1 MPSLDRDQ
9 QDVDIDLAQ
18 FFRAVWQRKTAILAS
33 TAIVGV
39 LAFVGAHAIA
49 PTYKSNAMLLIE
61 PREPSFSA
69 SGPNASTVE
78 PLPDELNVASQVQ
91 LLQSAD
97 LMKQV
102 ARDLKLHERAEFDPD
117 SSPSAL
123 TDFLVLFGI
132 KKNPLELPPEERVL
146 KAFREKLAVYQVEK
160 SRVIGVEFASKDPQL
175 AAEIPNAITDVYRS
189 LQSGAKLDSN
199 SEAVRWL
206 ETEIA
211 NLREKVR
218 DAEQKV
224 AEYRSNAGLMSLG
237 SDQSFSSKQLSDIS
251 TELARVRGERA
262 NAEATAENLRAT
274 IKAGKP
280 TDTLDAITR
289 SESVQRL
296 RAAESQVQAQI
307 SDLSTRL
314 LDGHPQMKSLRAQLA
329 GLREQIRAEALKVA
343 AGLENEATV
352 ARERETQLI
361 AQMNSVK
368 ADTARAG
375 EDEVGLKSL
384 EREAAAQR
392 QLLETYLARYREAS
406 SRLDKDSSP
415 ADARVISRAV
425 PPQEPSFPKVL
436 PMTIVAAGATFIFS
450 CVIVMLME
458 LFSGRAL
465 RPAAGSHFRDHEP
478 DYEAM
483 TGEPEMNAAA
493 ASDLAADIAPAAV
506 LAPAS
511 QPASPSPAVAAESS
525 QRTKPASL
533 LDVPVEIAEPG
544 PDAQRS
550 DAESEVDLAKDHE
563 AEDEQDEFSA
573 ASVAD
578 FLLEQGTRTAFA
590 ISPSGDDGSA
600 GTVALAR
607 EVAGRGHRVV
617 LIDMTGSAWPSQM
630 MTAWADLP
638 GITDLLTG
646 DAAFADCIH
655 PDRGSTADIIPQ
667 GNADIRQAMRGADR
681 LSMIVDALA
690 DAYEMVLVECGP
702 AHAEGL
708 ARLSRNG
715 KHEIILSAPEPE
727 AQELADIMQAFQ
739 EVGYEDLVL
748 MSVRAKAGDLRRRA
762 A

>member
-18 FFRAVWQRKTAILAS
+18 FFRAVWQRKGTILGTTAL
-33 TAIVGV
+33 VGV
-39 LAFVGAHAIA
+39 LAFVGAHSIA
-49 PTYKSNAMLLIE
+49 PTYQSNAMLLIE

-69 SGPNASTVE
+69 SGPNVATVE
-78 PLPDELNVASQVQ
+78 PMPDELNVASQVQ
-91 LLQSAD
+91 LLQSVD

-102 ARDLKLHERAEFDPD
+102 ARDLKLHERAEFDPE

-123 TDFLVLFGI
+123 TDFLVLFGLS
-132 KKNPLELPPEERVL
+132 KNPLELAPEERVL
-146 KAFREKLAVYQVEK
+146 KAFKEKLSVYQVEK
-160 SRVIGVEFASKDPQL
+160 SRVIGIEFASKDPQL
-175 AAEIPNAITDVYRS
+175 AAAVPNAMADVYRA

-199 SEAVRWL
+199 SDAVRWL

-224 AEYRSNAGLMSLG
+224 AEYRSSAGLMSLG

-262 NAEATAENLRAT
+262 NAEATAENLKAT
-274 IKAGKP
+274 IQAGKP

-296 RAAESQVQAQI
+296 RTAESQVQAQI
-307 SDLSTRL
+307 SDLSTTL

-343 AGLENEATV
+343 AGLENEAAV

-384 EREAAAQR
+384 EREATAQR

-406 SRLDKDSSP
+406 SRLEKGSSP

-436 PMTIVAAGATFIFS
+436 PMTIVAALATFIFA
-450 CVIVMLME
+450 CVVVMLME

-465 RPAAGSHFRDHEP
+465 RPASSSSTRDDDRYDDLLADDGH
-478 DYEAM
+478 
-483 TGEPEMNAAA
+483 TQGA
-493 ASDLAADIAPAAV
+493 ASDLADDVAPAAV
-506 LAPAS
+506 LAPAIVS
-511 QPASPSPAVAAESS
+511 TDA
-525 QRTKPASL
+525 KPASL
-533 LDVPVEIAEPG
+533 LDLPIEAEEPETAV
-544 PDAQRS
+544 DVHAEE
-550 DAESEVDLAKDHE
+550 ESETETLADGSVAPE
-563 AEDEQDEFSA
+563 EQDEFSA
-573 ASVAD
+573 QSVAD
-578 FLLEQGTRTAFA
+578 YLLEQGTRAAFA

-600 GTVALAR
+600 GTVTLAR
-607 EVAGRGHRVV
+607 ELAGRGRRVV
-617 LIDMTGSAWPSQM
+617 LIDMTGSACPTHL
-630 MTAWADLP
+630 MTARADLP

-646 DAAFADCIH
+646 EAAFADCIH
-655 PDRGSTADIIPQ
+655 PDRDTSADIIPQ
-667 GNADIRQAMRGADR
+667 GNADVRQAMRGADR

-690 DAYEMVLVECGP
+690 DAYDLVIVECGP

-715 KHEIILSAPEPE
+715 THEIILSAPEPD

-739 EVGYEDLVL
+739 EVGYDDLVL
-748 MSVRAKAGDLRRRA
+748 MSVRPQADGPRRRA

>member
-18 FFRAVWQRKTAILAS
+18 FFRAVWQRKGTILTA
-33 TAIVGV
+33 TALVGV
-39 LAFVGAHAIA
+39 LAFAGAHAIA
-49 PTYKSNAMLLIE
+49 PTYKSDAMLLIE

-78 PLPDELNVASQVQ
+78 PMPDELNVASQVQ
-91 LLQSAD
+91 LLQSID

-102 ARDLKLHERAEFDPD
+102 ARDLKLHERSEFDPE

-123 TDFLVLFGI
+123 TDFLVLFGL
-132 KKNPLELPPEERVL
+132 KKNPLELAPEERVL
-146 KAFREKLAVYQVEK
+146 KAFKEKLSVYQVEK
-160 SRVIGVEFASKDPQL
+160 SRVIGIEFSSKDPQL
-175 AAEIPNAITDVYRS
+175 AADVPNAMADVYRS

-218 DAEQKV
+218 EAEQKV
-224 AEYRSNAGLMSLG
+224 AEYRSRAGLMSLG

-262 NAEATAENLRAT
+262 NAEATAETLRAM

-307 SDLSTRL
+307 SDLSTTL

-329 GLREQIRAEALKVA
+329 GLREQIRSEALKVA
-343 AGLENEATV
+343 AGLENEAAV

-425 PPQEPSFPKVL
+425 PPQEPSFPKIL
-436 PMTIVAAGATFIFS
+436 PMTIVSALATFILS
-450 CVIVMLME
+450 CVVVMLME

-465 RPAAGSHFRDHEP
+465 RPASGVPARENEQD
-478 DYEAM
+478 EAFTDEDM
-483 TGEPEMNAAA
+483 QRAAVA
-493 ASDLAADIAPAAV
+493 DLADDIAPAAV
-506 LAPAS
+506 MAPS
-511 QPASPSPAVAAESS
+511 TLRE
-525 QRTKPASL
+525 KPASL
-533 LDVPVEIAEPG
+533 LDLPVASDLDPAEA
-544 PDAQRS
+544 DV
-550 DAESEVDLAKDHE
+550 ESHEVDE
-563 AEDEQDEFSA
+563 AQGEYVEDEFSA

-578 FLLEQGTRTAFA
+578 YLLEQGTRAAFA

-607 EVAGRGHRVV
+607 EVAGRGRRVV
-617 LIDMTGSAWPSQM
+617 LIDMTGSACPSQW
-630 MTAWADLP
+630 MTALADLP

-655 PDRGSTADIIPQ
+655 PDRNSSADIIPQ
-667 GNADIRQAMRGADR
+667 GNADVRQAMRGADR
-681 LSMIVDALA
+681 LTMIVDALA
-690 DAYEMVLVECGP
+690 DAYDLVLVECGP
-702 AHAEGL
+702 AQPEGL

-715 KHEIILSAPEPE
+715 QHEIILSAPEPD
-727 AQELADIMQAFQ
+727 ARELADIMRAFQ
-739 EVGYEDLVL
+739 EVGYDDLVL
-748 MSVRAKAGDLRRRA
+748 MSVRTAHDGPRRRA

>member
-18 FFRAVWQRKTAILAS
+18 FFRAVWQRKAAILAT
-33 TAIVGV
+33 TAVVGV
-39 LAFVGAHAIA
+39 LAFVGANSIA

-91 LLQSAD
+91 LLQSVD

-102 ARDLKLHERAEFDPD
+102 ARDLKLHERAEFDPE

-132 KKNPLELPPEERVL
+132 TKNPLELPPEERVL
-146 KAFREKLAVYQVEK
+146 KAFKEKLVVYQVEK
-160 SRVIGVEFASKDPQL
+160 SRVIGIEFASKDPQL
-175 AAEIPNAITDVYRS
+175 AAEVPNSITDVYRS

-224 AEYRSNAGLMSLG
+224 AEYRSQAGLMSLG
-237 SDQSFSSKQLSDIS
+237 TDQSFSSKQLSDIS

-274 IKAGKP
+274 IKAGKS

-329 GLREQIRAEALKVA
+329 GLRDQIRAEALKVA
-343 AGLENEATV
+343 AGLENEAAV

-361 AQMNSVK
+361 AQMNAVK

-384 EREAAAQR
+384 EREATAQR

-436 PMTIVAAGATFIFS
+436 PVTIVAALATFILS
-450 CVIVMLME
+450 CVVVMLME

-465 RPAAGSHFRDHEP
+465 RPAAGSYLREHERDDEP
-478 DYEAM
+478 LLDD
-483 TGEPEMNAAA
+483 PHIHAAA
-493 ASDLAADIAPAAV
+493 VSDLADDVAPAAV
-506 LAPAS
+506 LAPTHEAT
-511 QPASPSPAVAAESS
+511 PALSAVTTPAPV
-525 QRTKPASL
+525 RDRPASL
-533 LDVPVEIAEPG
+533 LDLPVEVAEHAVDEP
-544 PDAQRS
+544 AL
-550 DAESEVDLAKDHE
+550 DAEGMADLVD
-563 AEDEQDEFSA
+563 EDEQDEFSA

-600 GTVALAR
+600 GTVTLAR
-607 EVAGRGHRVV
+607 ELAGRGQRVV
-617 LIDMTGSAWPSQM
+617 LVDMTGSAWPSQM
-630 MTAWADLP
+630 MTAWTDLP

-655 PDRGSTADIIPQ
+655 PDRGSSADIIPQ
-667 GNADIRQAMRGADR
+667 GNADVRQAMRGADR

-690 DAYEMVLVECGP
+690 DAYDMVLVECGP

-708 ARLSRNG
+708 ARLTRNG
-715 KHEIILSAPEPE
+715 KHEIILSAPEPD
-727 AQELADIMQAFQ
+727 ARELADIMQAFQ
-739 EVGYEDLVL
+739 QVGYDDLVL
-748 MSVRAKAGDLRRRA
+748 MSVRAKAAGLPRRA

>member
-18 FFRAVWQRKTAILAS
+18 FFRAVWQRKAAILAT
-33 TAIVGV
+33 TAVVGV
-39 LAFVGAHAIA
+39 LAFVGAHSIA

-69 SGPNASTVE
+69 SGPNTSTVE

-91 LLQSAD
+91 LLQSVD
-97 LMKQV
+97 LIKQV
-102 ARDLKLHERAEFDPD
+102 ARDLKLHERAEFDPE

-132 KKNPLELPPEERVL
+132 TKNPLELPPEERVL
-146 KAFREKLAVYQVEK
+146 KAFKEKLAVYQVEK
-160 SRVIGVEFASKDPQL
+160 SRVIGIEFASKDPQL
-175 AAEIPNAITDVYRS
+175 AAQVPNAIADVYRS

-211 NLREKVR
+211 NLREKVQG
-218 DAEQKV
+218 AEQKV
-224 AEYRSNAGLMSLG
+224 AEYRSQAGLMSLG

-296 RAAESQVQAQI
+296 RTAESQVQAQI

-329 GLREQIRAEALKVA
+329 GLRDQIRAEALKVA
-343 AGLENEATV
+343 AGLENQASV

-361 AQMNSVK
+361 AQMNAVK

-384 EREAAAQR
+384 EREATAQR

-425 PPQEPSFPKVL
+425 PPSEPSFPKVL
-436 PMTIVAAGATFIFS
+436 PMTIVAALATFILS
-450 CVIVMLME
+450 CVVVMLME

-465 RPAAGSHFRDHEP
+465 RPAAGSYHREYERDDEP
-478 DYEAM
+478 LLEDDDM
-483 TGEPEMNAAA
+483 HAAA
-493 ASDLAADIAPAAV
+493 AADLADDVAPAAV
-506 LAPAS
+506 LAPA
-511 QPASPSPAVAAESS
+511 
-525 QRTKPASL
+525 RDKPASL
-533 LDVPVEIAEPG
+533 LDLPEEIDERPADVETLAEVEDEAG
-544 PDAQRS
+544 LAEE
-550 DAESEVDLAKDHE
+550 AESA

-578 FLLEQGTRTAFA
+578 FLLEQGTRAAFV

-607 EVAGRGHRVV
+607 EVAGRGRRVV

-630 MTAWADLP
+630 MTAWTDLP

-667 GNADIRQAMRGADR
+667 GNADVRQAMRGADR

-727 AQELADIMQAFQ
+727 ARELADIMRAFQ
-739 EVGYEDLVL
+739 EVGYDDLVL
-748 MSVRAKAGDLRRRA
+748 MSVRPKSGDLRRRA

>member
-18 FFRAVWQRKTAILAS
+18 FFRAVWQRKGTILTA
-33 TAIVGV
+33 TALVGV
-39 LAFVGAHAIA
+39 LAFAGAHAIA
-49 PTYKSNAMLLIE
+49 PTYKSDAMLLIE

-78 PLPDELNVASQVQ
+78 PMPDELNVASQVQ
-91 LLQSAD
+91 LLQSID

-102 ARDLKLHERAEFDPD
+102 ARDLKLHERSEFDPE

-123 TDFLVLFGI
+123 TDFLVLFGL
-132 KKNPLELPPEERVL
+132 KKNPLELAPEERVL
-146 KAFREKLAVYQVEK
+146 KAFKEKLSVYQVEK
-160 SRVIGVEFASKDPQL
+160 SRVIGIEFSSKDPQL
-175 AAEIPNAITDVYRS
+175 AADVPNAMADVYRS

-218 DAEQKV
+218 EAEQKV
-224 AEYRSNAGLMSLG
+224 AEYRSRAGLMSLG

-262 NAEATAENLRAT
+262 NAEATAETLRAM

-307 SDLSTRL
+307 SDLSTTL

-329 GLREQIRAEALKVA
+329 GLREQIRSEALKVA
-343 AGLENEATV
+343 AGLENEAAV

-425 PPQEPSFPKVL
+425 PPQEPSFPKIL
-436 PMTIVAAGATFIFS
+436 PMTIVSALATFILS
-450 CVIVMLME
+450 CVVVMLME

-465 RPAAGSHFRDHEP
+465 RPASGVPARENEQD
-478 DYEAM
+478 EAFTDEDM
-483 TGEPEMNAAA
+483 QRAAVA
-493 ASDLAADIAPAAV
+493 DLADDIAPAAV
-506 LAPAS
+506 MAPS
-511 QPASPSPAVAAESS
+511 TLRE
-525 QRTKPASL
+525 KPASL
-533 LDVPVEIAEPG
+533 LDLPVA
-544 PDAQRS
+544 S
-550 DAESEVDLAKDHE
+550 DLDPAGADVESHE
-563 AEDEQDEFSA
+563 AEEAQGENVEDEFSA

-578 FLLEQGTRTAFA
+578 YLLEQGTRAAFA

-607 EVAGRGHRVV
+607 EVAGRGRRVV
-617 LIDMTGSAWPSQM
+617 LIDMTGSACPSQW
-630 MTAWADLP
+630 MTALADLP

-655 PDRGSTADIIPQ
+655 PDRNSSADIIPQ
-667 GNADIRQAMRGADR
+667 GNADVRQAMRGADR
-681 LSMIVDALA
+681 LTMIVDALA
-690 DAYEMVLVECGP
+690 DAYDLVLVECGP
-702 AHAEGL
+702 AQPEGL

-715 KHEIILSAPEPE
+715 QHEIILSAPEPD
-727 AQELADIMQAFQ
+727 ARELADIMRAFQ
-739 EVGYEDLVL
+739 EVGYDDLVL
-748 MSVRAKAGDLRRRA
+748 MSVRTANDGPRRRA

>member
-18 FFRAVWQRKTAILAS
+18 FFRAVWQRKGAILAT
-33 TAIVGV
+33 TALVGV
-39 LAFVGAHAIA
+39 LAFVGANSIA

-78 PLPDELNVASQVQ
+78 PMPDELNVASQVQ
-91 LLQSAD
+91 LLQSVD

-102 ARDLKLHERAEFDPD
+102 ARDLKLHERAEFDPE

-123 TDFLVLFGI
+123 TDFLVLFGLT
-132 KKNPLELPPEERVL
+132 KNPLDLAPEERVL
-146 KAFREKLAVYQVEK
+146 KAFKEKLSVYQVEK
-160 SRVIGVEFASKDPQL
+160 SRVIGIEFASKDPQL
-175 AAEIPNAITDVYRS
+175 AADVPNAITDVYRS

-262 NAEATAENLRAT
+262 NAEATAENLKAT

-307 SDLSTRL
+307 SDLSTTL

-329 GLREQIRAEALKVA
+329 GLRDQIRAEALKVA
-343 AGLENEATV
+343 AGLENEAAV

-406 SRLDKDSSP
+406 SRLGKDSSP
-415 ADARVISRAV
+415 ADARVVSRAV
-425 PPQEPSFPKVL
+425 PPQEASFPKVL
-436 PMTIVAAGATFIFS
+436 PMTIVAALATFILS
-450 CVIVMLME
+450 AVVVMLME

-465 RPAAGSHFRDHEP
+465 RPASGSYSREDDHNEEP
-478 DYEAM
+478 LIVDNHAQPRA
-483 TGEPEMNAAA
+483 TP
-493 ASDLAADIAPAAV
+493 DLADDVAPAAV
-506 LAPAS
+506 L
-511 QPASPSPAVAAESS
+511 SPSDIPVSD
-525 QRTKPASL
+525 KPASL
-533 LDVPVEIAEPG
+533 FDLPAEADQIEA
-544 PDAQRS
+544 DAAE
-550 DAESEVDLAKDHE
+550 DADIDAAGAVDPKEEEDLAAAD
-563 AEDEQDEFSA
+563 DEDEFSA

-578 FLLEQGTRTAFA
+578 YLLEQGTRAAFA

-607 EVAGRGHRVV
+607 ELAGRGRRVILV
-617 LIDMTGSAWPSQM
+617 DMTGSAYPSQLM
-630 MTAWADLP
+630 AAWADLP
-638 GITDLLTG
+638 GITELLTG
-646 DAAFADCIH
+646 EAAFADCIH
-655 PDRGSTADIIPQ
+655 PDRSSSADIIPQ
-667 GNADIRQAMRGADR
+667 GTADIRQAMRGADR

-690 DAYEMVLVECGP
+690 DAYELVLVECGP
-702 AHAEGL
+702 AHAEGI
-708 ARLSRNG
+708 ARLSRNDT
-715 KHEIILSAPEPE
+715 HEIILSAPQPD
-727 AQELADIMQAFQ
+727 ARELADIMQTFQ
-739 EVGYEDLVL
+739 EVGYDDLVL
-748 MSVRAKAGDLRRRA
+748 MSVRPQADRARRRA